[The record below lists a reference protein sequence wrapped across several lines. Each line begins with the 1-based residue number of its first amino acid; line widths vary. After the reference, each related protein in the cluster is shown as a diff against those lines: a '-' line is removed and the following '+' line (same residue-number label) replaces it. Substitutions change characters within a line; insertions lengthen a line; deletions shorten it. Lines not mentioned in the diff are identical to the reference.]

1 MLLLLLFTNA
11 KIIEVKN
18 EVPSFNNLSTT
29 AALTTGKNEIHNVS
43 KLVKKVDYDAETRDI
58 KNEYFT
64 TSDYNKLA
72 NNILGESYII
82 GQSYFVSDGEQLY
95 FTFKPLYYTLERLGD
110 TEKVVSWKYK
120 GFLDKKITTLTNN
133 DNSLSTLIKW

>member
-1 MLLLLLFTNA
+1 MLLLLLFANA

-43 KLVKKVDYDAETRDI
+43 KLVKKADYDAETRDI
-58 KNEYFT
+58 KNKYFT

-110 TEKVVSWKYK
+110 TESC
-120 GFLDKKITTLTNN
+120 IME
-133 DNSLSTLIKW
+133 I

>member
-1 MLLLLLFTNA
+1 M
-11 KIIEVKN
+11 
-18 EVPSFNNLSTT
+18 PSITNLSTT
-29 AALTTGKNEIHNVS
+29 AALTIGKNQIHNVS
-43 KLVKKVDYDAETRDI
+43 KLVKKADYDAETRDI
-58 KNEYFT
+58 IKKCFT

-82 GQSYFVSDGEQLY
+82 GQSYFVSDDGKQLY

-120 GFLDKKITTLTNN
+120 GFLDEKITTLTNN
-133 DNSLSTLIKW
+133 DNSLSPSIKW